1 MMQNGKEAIIKFK
14 FWLKTVLLLQTA
26 IYIQTSTNIIPQFLK
41 YDILTVMGER
51 GVNIFIN

>member
-41 YDILTVMGER
+41 YDVLTVMGER